1 MTMDEF
7 SAPLGRHTRPR
18 NRGLRISASRIA
30 IGAGALAAVLAT
42 AWAITTD
49 SPLRGRPDA
58 IASAPEVT
66 RAAANAPVTAS
77 GVEQS
82 ARQRNNPS
90 DAAPEALAPPSATAM
105 RTVTII
111 DGMTGKRREIVLPE
125 TSNVI
130 GFDQQMSDPPL
141 PTAAA
146 LGASARTPARSL
158 PVR

>member
-7 SAPLGRHTRPR
+7 SAPLGQHTRPR
-18 NRGLRISASRIA
+18 NRGLRISASRVA

-49 SPLRGRPDA
+49 NPLRGRPDA

-66 RAAANAPVTAS
+66 AANAPVTAS

-90 DAAPEALAPPSATAM
+90 DAAPAALAPPPAAAM

-111 DGMTGKRREIVLPE
+111 DGMTGKRREIVIPE
-125 TSNVI
+125 TSHVI

-146 LGASARTPARSL
+146 LGASARIPARSL

>member
-18 NRGLRISASRIA
+18 NRGLRISASRVA

-90 DAAPEALAPPSATAM
+90 DAAPAALAPPPAAAM

-125 TSNVI
+125 TSSVI